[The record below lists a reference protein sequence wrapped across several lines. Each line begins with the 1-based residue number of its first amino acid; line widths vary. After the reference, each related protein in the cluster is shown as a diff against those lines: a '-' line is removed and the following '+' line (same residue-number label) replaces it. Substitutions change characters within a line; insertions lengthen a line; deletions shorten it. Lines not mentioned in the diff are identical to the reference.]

1 MQGLM
6 YFINNFLSQP
16 VVIIGLVIILGQ
28 AVQKKPIEKI
38 ISSAIK
44 GMIGF
49 TLIDVSGKSL
59 GTSLLPLQPMFG
71 KIFGIN
77 LQASDIGTAMG
88 DSLSGIGAE
97 MSLIFALGFLIN
109 VLLARF
115 TKFKYV
121 HLSAHVAFFFSGL
134 LAAILKYNT
143 TLSFTVIVIIGGI
156 LLGVYMTSTCAYVD
170 RYMKYV
176 KGGEGFT
183 LGHSSSIGILLASE
197 LGLKLGNRSKDLE
210 DIKLPKKLSF
220 LREMTVSLAVVMF
233 FLFFI
238 LALIAGPSWVTENVS
253 DGQGVFIFSLLNGIL
268 FGAWITVTITG
279 VRMMLSEIIESFHG
293 IANKIIPDAKP
304 GLDIPLLFPNYANS
318 VILGFLVSLASGLI
332 GMWILGVMKYPIP
345 VFPALIPTFYTGAV
359 TAIFGNAT
367 GGRSGAIIGSALN
380 GLILIFGQAL
390 LLPMVGSYEP
400 IMRILSETDYCF
412 YGPLLGYL
420 LRLIF

>member
-1 MQGLM
+1 
-6 YFINNFLSQP
+6 
-16 VVIIGLVIILGQ
+16 
-28 AVQKKPIEKI
+28 
-38 ISSAIK
+38 
-44 GMIGF
+44 
-49 TLIDVSGKSL
+49 
-59 GTSLLPLQPMFG
+59 
-71 KIFGIN
+71 
-77 LQASDIGTAMG
+77 
-88 DSLSGIGAE
+88 
-97 MSLIFALGFLIN
+97 
-109 VLLARF
+109 
-115 TKFKYV
+115 
-121 HLSAHVAFFFSGL
+121 
-134 LAAILKYNT
+134 
-143 TLSFTVIVIIGGI
+143 
-156 LLGVYMTSTCAYVD
+156 
-170 RYMKYV
+170 
-176 KGGEGFT
+176 
-183 LGHSSSIGILLASE
+183 
-197 LGLKLGNRSKDLE
+197 
-210 DIKLPKKLSF
+210 
-220 LREMTVSLAVVMF
+220 MTVSLAVVMF

-238 LALIAGPSWVTENVS
+238 LALLAGPSWVTENVS
-253 DGQGVFIFSLLNGIL
+253 GGQGVFIFSLLNGIL

-318 VILGFLVSLASGLI
+318 VILGFLVSLLSGLI

-367 GGRSGAIIGSALN
+367 GGRRGAIIGSALN